1 MIVLKWIVGI
11 IIGLAILISLEDWE
25 VGENDIFNFCATM
38 TLLLIEIVIIK
49 G

>member
-11 IIGLAILISLEDWE
+11 IVALAILISLEDWK
-25 VGENDIFNFCATM
+25 VGENDIFNFCVTM